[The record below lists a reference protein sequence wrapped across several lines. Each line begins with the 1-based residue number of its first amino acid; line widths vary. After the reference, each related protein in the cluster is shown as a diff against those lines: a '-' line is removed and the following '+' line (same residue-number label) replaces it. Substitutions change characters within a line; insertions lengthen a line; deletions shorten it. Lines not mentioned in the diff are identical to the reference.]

1 MWLDANAS
9 RVLSRASWGVIN
21 LALLKV
27 SKICFGASLSVQ
39 YQSSDASTAVAGD
52 AAAFAWVQRMR
63 CTSSSS
69 VELYPDGSTSCDT
82 SHIWAAPAAESGA
95 DKDVMYVHELDCD
108 G

>member
-1 MWLDANAS
+1 MRLDPNAS

-39 YQSSDASTAVAGD
+39 YHSSDASTAVAGD
-52 AAAFAWVQRMR
+52 AAAFGWVQRMR

-69 VELYPDGSTSCDT
+69 VKLYPDGSTSCDT
-82 SHIWAAPAAESGA
+82 SHIWAVPATESNA
-95 DKDVMYVHELDCD
+95 DEDVKYVHDFESD

>member
-1 MWLDANAS
+1 MWLVSNAS

-27 SKICFGASLSVQ
+27 SKISFGASLSVQ
-39 YQSSDASTAVAGD
+39 YQSSDASTAVAGH
-52 AAAFAWVQRMR
+52 AAAFDWVQRMR

-69 VELYPDGSTSCDT
+69 PKLYPDGSTSCDT
-82 SHIWAAPAAESGA
+82 SHIWAMLAAESDSVGDA
-95 DKDVMYVHELDCD
+95 VYLHELECD